1 MIKKST
7 LRAFGIGLFLA
18 GVGLQ
23 LLNNFEST
31 NSNSSNSEES
41 FEQTQKE
48 LTDVKQQL
56 ADLQID
62 LENAQKEPIQEIA
75 EPKQEE
81 SPTNSQANTVLEIKS
96 GMTSS
101 EIGTWLE
108 NAGIIK
114 HKQDF
119 EDYLTAQNMTA
130 RIQTGTFEVNSSMTI
145 KQIADSITRKP

>member
-1 MIKKST
+1 MKKST
-7 LRAFGIGLFLA
+7 LQAFGIGLFLA

-23 LLNNFEST
+23 LLNNFGST
-31 NSNSSNSEES
+31 DSNSINSEQT

-56 ADLQID
+56 AQLQID
-62 LENAQKEPIQEIA
+62 LENAQKEPLQEA
-75 EPKQEE
+75 TKSAPEE
-81 SPTNSQANTVLEIKS
+81 SSNNLANNTSLEIKS

-101 EIGTWLE
+101 DIGTWLE

-119 EDYLTAQNMTA
+119 EDYLTAHNMTA
-130 RIQTGTFEVNSSMTI
+130 SIQTGKFEVNPSMTI

>member
-1 MIKKST
+1 MMKKST

-23 LLNNFEST
+23 LLNNIGST
-31 NSNSSNSEES
+31 DSNSINSEES

-56 ADLQID
+56 AQLQID
-62 LENAQKEPIQEIA
+62 LENAQKEPLQEA
-75 EPKQEE
+75 TKPAQEE
-81 SPTNSQANTVLEIKS
+81 SSHNLANTALEIKS

-101 EIGTWLE
+101 DIGAWLE

-119 EDYLTAQNMTA
+119 EDYLTAHNMTA
-130 RIQTGTFEVNSSMTI
+130 SIQTGKFEVNPSMTI